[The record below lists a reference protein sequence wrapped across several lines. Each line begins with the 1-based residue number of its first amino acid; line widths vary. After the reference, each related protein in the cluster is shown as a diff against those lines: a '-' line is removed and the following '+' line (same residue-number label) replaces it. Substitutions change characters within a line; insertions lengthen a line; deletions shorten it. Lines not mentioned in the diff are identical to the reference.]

1 MAKNLR
7 GRIASSDT
15 LIVFDV
21 NAKAT
26 EQFLAEAGINSTTAI
41 AKDVKEVAEKSVC
54 KILALTPPFI

>member
-7 GRIASSDT
+7 SKISSSDT

-21 NAKAT
+21 NT
-26 EQFLAEAGINSTTAI
+26 EASHQFLAEAGLNSTTAI

-54 KILALTPPFI
+54 K